1 MRKASVYFR
10 GRALLEHS
18 PFIGATL
25 MKKMTLAPVRKLTGV
40 VLRAF
45 GPMAAEY
52 HELQLSEND
61 AAYDEYCYGVNS
73 IESHTMWLY
82 SQIGMNGQYIDR
94 IFFGMVREAASIAGV
109 TVREALDYLDRVE
122 WIDRD
127 LLIETLWVYMYVH
140 YMELN
145 TSYLGYHGL
154 KAVLAAHLLSER
166 TRDLSYVCDYEYV
179 PFDDYYYEDLA

>member
-1 MRKASVYFR
+1 
-10 GRALLEHS
+10 
-18 PFIGATL
+18 

-61 AAYDEYCYGVNS
+61 EAYDEYCHSDNS
-73 IESHTMWLY
+73 IEAHTMWLY
-82 SQIGMNGQYIDR
+82 SQIGMDGQYIDR

-154 KAVLAAHLLSER
+154 KAVLAARLLSER
-166 TRDLSYVCDYEYV
+166 TRDLSYVNDYVYI
-179 PFDDYYYEDLA
+179 PFDDCFGEDLA

>member
-1 MRKASVYFR
+1 
-10 GRALLEHS
+10 
-18 PFIGATL
+18 

-52 HELQLSEND
+52 HELNLSEND
-61 AAYDEYCYGVNS
+61 AAYDDYCYGDNS

-82 SQIGMNGQYIDR
+82 SQIGMNGFYIDR

-109 TVREALDYLDRVE
+109 SVREALDYLDRVE
-122 WIDRD
+122 WIERD
-127 LLIETLWVYMYVH
+127 LLIETLWVYMQLR

-179 PFDDYYYEDLA
+179 PFDDCYDEDLA